1 MYIHIKNRDRY
12 IKYTKNMATF
22 VKWRF
27 KAYSLQTL
35 QTYSFANF
43 HYDFFNELGKN

>member
-1 MYIHIKNRDRY
+1 MYIYKNRDRY

-27 KAYSLQTL
+27 KA
-35 QTYSFANF
+35 TYSFANF